1 MKLLHSIRAKLT
13 IAYTLL
19 VGVTLL
25 GFGVTSYYYT
35 QEKLFASLDYSL
47 SNEVIWLKDFIEPK
61 AKRVRLKKQKL
72 PAPIPPQVRDES
84 KKVRRKNE
92 IEVAQEDSTA
102 VFDQIWNQIYEHT
115 LLSPK
120 KQIIQIRDRNGDI
133 LYKSY
138 SLGKEDISFE
148 DIPYNITKL
157 VTVFD
162 SKGQSLRLAVTQ
174 NVFTKIYVAYPEA
187 EVTEVL
193 SNLFSIFILL
203 VPAALALSVLGGWFL
218 ASRSLRPV
226 DNVTRAA
233 RAITAQNLDK
243 RIDHTGVD
251 DELGRLV
258 STFNEMIG
266 RLQSS
271 FQQIRQFSADASHEL
286 RTPLTIMRGEVELAL
301 RSKQT
306 TEEYRRVLAS
316 ALDEILRMTSIIESL
331 LTLAKGDLNPVAP
344 MREDIKLRPVIHEL
358 YEDST
363 MLAQSRQIIMLLG
376 TVDEATVTAD
386 PIRIRQMVLN
396 LLDNAIKY
404 TPPGGTVGLSMRR
417 QAATVTIVVEDTG
430 FGIPEEHQEKIFDR
444 FYRVDKG
451 RSREMGGTGLG
462 LAIVKWIAETHG
474 GTVTLQSEPGKGS
487 VFSVILPLAGLKD
500 A

>member
-72 PAPIPPQVRDES
+72 PAPIPPQMRDES

-174 NVFTKIYVAYPEA
+174 NAYAKIYVAYPEA